1 MTSQRLHAALLPLLL
16 LACGGA
22 DSAARCRECPPLEGT
37 WLLVMDAPEAPSDCE
52 ALGIAPPRGLQLE
65 RRGSQLTGSLDAVEV
80 LGTAYQGGRFT
91 LSGSLAADTQSV
103 DSVSLVGFFQAAT
116 DGGSAALSGTFSGD
130 HTRPGPT
137 GPRRC
142 AVTRSFTATRL

>member
-37 WLLVMDAPEAPSDCE
+37 WLLLLDAPEAPSDCE
-52 ALGIAPPRGLQLE
+52 ALGIGPPRGLQLE
-65 RRGSQLTGSLDAVEV
+65 RRGSQLAGSLDALEV
-80 LGTAYQGGRFT
+80 TGTAYQDGRFT
-91 LSGSLAADTQSV
+91 LSGNLALGVDSV
-103 DSVSLVGFFQAAT
+103 DSVSLLGRFQAIA
-116 DGGSAALSGTFSGD
+116 DGGSEELTGTFSGD

-142 AVTRSFTATRL
+142 VVTRSFTAARL

>member
-37 WLLVMDAPEAPSDCE
+37 WLLAPDASPAPTDCE
-52 ALGIAPPRGLQLE
+52 ALGIAPPRVLQLE
-65 RRGSQLTGSLDAVEV
+65 RRGSQLTGRLDGLEV
-80 LGTAYQGGRFT
+80 LGTAYQGGRFS
-91 LSGSLAADTQSV
+91 LSGNSAEEVDSV
-103 DSVSLVGFFQAAT
+103 DSVSLVGLFQAAA
-116 DGGSAALSGTFSGD
+116 DGGSDALTGTFSGD

-142 AVTRSFTATRL
+142 AVSRSFTAARL